1 MPPKKFATVSFAA
14 KPTAMPATPAAP
26 RSGVISMPHSHS
38 SVPTLPDKY
47 RERPDVREHGREVE
61 PGAFLVDGGDEPIH
75 DGIGGM
81 CPHEDDDR
89 KRRPTEDSVEQL
101 RVQEHGRSNRRD
113 LREHVD
119 AGERGGDDERARSEE
134 MTMSSYAES
143 VVETYRRA
151 TRRTMN
157 SIPHG
162 GDNGDHENCDRR
174 LDR

>member
-1 MPPKKFATVSFAA
+1 
-14 KPTAMPATPAAP
+14 
-26 RSGVISMPHSHS
+26 
-38 SVPTLPDKY
+38 
-47 RERPDVREHGREVE
+47 
-61 PGAFLVDGGDEPIH
+61 
-75 DGIGGM
+75 M

-157 SIPHG
+157 SIPTAAITETTRTATVASTAESPSNSADSDG
-162 GDNGDHENCDRR
+162 IIPSRCDSAR
-174 LDR
+174 